1 MGFQV
6 IIAGG
11 RDFADYGLLQ
21 AKCDQFFREKPPT
34 AIISGAARGADTLG
48 ARYARERG
56 VPVLEF
62 PADWVRLGKRAG
74 MVRNLQMLDSADAV
88 VAFWDGQSRGTAH
101 YDQRDEEKRTA
112 PAGSPVS
119 ERRLIEKWQKENNTH
134 PWSSMRKS
142 WAR

>member
-11 RDFADYGLLQ
+11 RDFANYELLQ
-21 AKCDQFFREKPPT
+21 NKCDQFFREKRPT
-34 AIISGAARGADTLG
+34 AIISGLARGADTLG

-101 YDQRDEEKRTA
+101 MINETKKRGL
-112 PAGSPVS
+112 PLRVV
-119 ERRLIEKWQKENNTH
+119 RYQKGG
-134 PWSSMRKS
+134 
-142 WAR
+142 

>member
-21 AKCDQFFREKPPT
+21 AKCDQFFREKRPT
-34 AIISGAARGADTLG
+34 AIISGIARGADTLG
-48 ARYARERG
+48 TRTYDRRG
-56 VPVLEF
+56 
-62 PADWVRLGKRAG
+62 K
-74 MVRNLQMLDSADAV
+74 
-88 VAFWDGQSRGTAH
+88 
-101 YDQRDEEKRTA
+101 EKRTA
-112 PAGSPVS
+112 PAGSPVL
-119 ERRLIEKWQKENNTH
+119 ERRLIEKWQRGNNTH

>member
-48 ARYARERG
+48 ARYARERASG
-56 VPVLEF
+56 
-62 PADWVRLGKRAG
+62 PAWCEICRCWIL
-74 MVRNLQMLDSADAV
+74 
-88 VAFWDGQSRGTAH
+88 
-101 YDQRDEEKRTA
+101 
-112 PAGSPVS
+112 P
-119 ERRLIEKWQKENNTH
+119 
-134 PWSSMRKS
+134 MR
-142 WAR
+142 

>member
-62 PADWVRLGKRAG
+62 PADWERLGKRAG

-101 YDQRDEEKRTA
+101 MINETKKRGL
-112 PAGSPVS
+112 PLRVV
-119 ERRLIEKWQKENNTH
+119 RYQKGG
-134 PWSSMRKS
+134 
-142 WAR
+142 

>member
-6 IIAGG
+6 IIAGS

-21 AKCDQFFREKPPT
+21 AKCDQFFRDKRPT
-34 AIISGAARGADTLG
+34 AIISGLARGADTLG

-56 VPVLEF
+56 IQVLEF
-62 PADWVRLGKRAG
+62 PADWERLGRRAG
-74 MVRNLQMLDSADAV
+74 MVRNLQMLEAANAV

-101 YDQRDEEKRTA
+101 TINEAKKKRTA

>member
-11 RDFADYGLLQ
+11 RDFANYELLQ
-21 AKCDQFFREKPPT
+21 NKCDQFFREKRPT
-34 AIISGAARGADTLG
+34 AIISGPARGADTLG
-48 ARYARERG
+48 THYARERG
-56 VPVLEF
+56 IQVLEF
-62 PADWVRLGKRAG
+62 PADWERLGRRAG
-74 MVRNLQMLDSADAV
+74 MVRNLQMLDAADAV

-101 YDQRDEEKRTA
+101 TIGEAKKKRTA
-112 PAGSPVS
+112 PAGSPVL
-119 ERRLIEKWQKENNTH
+119 ERRLIEKWQRGNNTH